1 MRSGSNPSN
10 ASRKRARLL
19 RMTRHE
25 RPAWKPSSTS
35 LANSSRS
42 PCSGTPHSSSWQAS
56 INGAASSPVQQRRF
70 MAPEFCTDV
79 PRPASIRAMR
89 FLQVSER
96 EGRYVA
102 SLAEAAPP
110 VPRDGEVLVRVAA
123 SGVNR
128 ADLLQIAGR
137 YPPPAGEPDII
148 GLELSGTSD
157 AVGAAVCALVTGGG
171 HAEYVAAPAGQASP
185 VPTRSDLVTAA
196 GIPEAFLTAF
206 VNLVMEAGLGRG
218 ETLLV
223 HAGASG
229 VGLAAIQL
237 GKLLGARVAA
247 TTRTSE
253 KVVALTR
260 AGADL
265 VIDTGRH
272 DFAEQI
278 EERWGRDAVDVV
290 LDPIGAPSL
299 AGDMRVLATGGR
311 GRVVCISTMGG
322 ARAELDLALVMRKR
336 ARLLGSTLRA
346 RSRAEKGAIVA
357 RFAREVLPG
366 FASGDLAV
374 PVDSVFPV
382 DRAAEAFQRMREN
395 RNVGKILI
403 AWPRD

>member
-1 MRSGSNPSN
+1 
-10 ASRKRARLL
+10 
-19 RMTRHE
+19 
-25 RPAWKPSSTS
+25 
-35 LANSSRS
+35 
-42 PCSGTPHSSSWQAS
+42 
-56 INGAASSPVQQRRF
+56 
-70 MAPEFCTDV
+70 
-79 PRPASIRAMR
+79 MR
-89 FLQVSER
+89 FLQVSELA
-96 EGRYVA
+96 GRYVA
-102 SLAEAAPP
+102 SLAEAARP

-157 AVGAAVCALVTGGG
+157 ATGEAVCALVAGGG
-171 HAEYVAAPAGQASP
+171 HAEYVAAPAGQLFPA
-185 VPTRSDLVTAA
+185 PTRSDLVTAA

-247 TTRTSE
+247 TTRTSA
-253 KVVALTR
+253 KLVALTR

-311 GRVVCISTMGG
+311 GRVVFISTMGG

-346 RSRAEKGAIVA
+346 RTRAEKGAIVA
-357 RFAREVLPG
+357 RFTREILPG
-366 FASGDLAV
+366 FASGELGV